1 MTNEQVARIRAHQTN
16 LDRYCWLL
24 TTELTEIERQF
35 VHKRISEER
44 LELDRLMAEV
54 DFPTADVFIAAQA
67 LAK

>member
-35 VHKRISEER
+35 VHKRIAGER
-44 LELDRLMAEV
+44 LELDRLR
-54 DFPTADVFIAAQA
+54 AQA
-67 LAK
+67 DPHTAYAFVAA